1 MLDWRQSGDDP
12 RDATVAPASCV
23 QRKDYFFADFAG
35 AAVDA
40 PSSEPSEDCLYLNV
54 FVPEDGASSSAEIDS
69 YTGVNHRSNGLPV
82 VVWIHGGGFDSG
94 SAHPIGG
101 GNW

>member
-1 MLDWRQSGDDP
+1 MLNYVGKTKILR
-12 RDATVAPASCV
+12 PASS
-23 QRKDYFFADFAG
+23 D
-35 AAVDA
+35 
-40 PSSEPSEDCLYLNV
+40 PSEDCLYLNV
-54 FVPEDGASSSAEIDS
+54 FVPDGASASSEMSA

-94 SAHPIGG
+94 SAHPVGG